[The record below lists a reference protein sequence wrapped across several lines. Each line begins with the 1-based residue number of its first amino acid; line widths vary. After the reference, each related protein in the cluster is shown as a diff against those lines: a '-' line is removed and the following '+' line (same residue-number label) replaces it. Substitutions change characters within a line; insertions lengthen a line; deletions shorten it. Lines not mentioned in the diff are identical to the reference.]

1 LLAMGIGLSVVLPA
15 AVVMVNALVH
25 PEPPTAGPDPAELQV
40 LSARFR
46 AFTSGSI
53 VESLRE
59 NAKYALGY
67 WTSGVAL
74 HFLPATLG
82 KFLLGF
88 YAGRRRLLE
97 QPEAHLALFRGLL
110 TWGLLIGLAGNA
122 LWVAITTLTH
132 SGALAPSSSWV
143 VAAQLPIYLGV
154 IAMAAV

>member
-1 LLAMGIGLSVVLPA
+1 
-15 AVVMVNALVH
+15 
-25 PEPPTAGPDPAELQV
+25 
-40 LSARFR
+40 
-46 AFTSGSI
+46 
-53 VESLRE
+53 
-59 NAKYALGY
+59 
-67 WTSGVAL
+67 SGVAL
-74 HFLPATLG
+74 HFLPAILG

-154 IAMAAV
+154 IAMAAVYLSGIVLLWQRPPWRRRLARLAPVGQMALTSYLTHSLIYLALFYGFGLALLGRVGA